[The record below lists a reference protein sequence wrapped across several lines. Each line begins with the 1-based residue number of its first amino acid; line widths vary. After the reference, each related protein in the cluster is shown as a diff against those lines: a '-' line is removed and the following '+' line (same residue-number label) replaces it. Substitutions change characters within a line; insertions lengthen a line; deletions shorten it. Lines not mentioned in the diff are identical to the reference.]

1 MHKCIRRARGEPR
14 DPLKSHAG
22 RSRPHCGCGQILRAT
37 CRVTSLSD
45 GRAPSRPHA
54 AAWGSSTE
62 WRPRALK
69 TEKVDSECNFSDI
82 EKFQNTIQKPKLSA
96 LEDGECLKILS
107 GDIRRLQPDSW
118 HCCLEEVPRSRRHCC
133 LGRRC
138 PEALALLPRKKERL
152 RRFLLKFQSSTLARV
167 FRGGELGEQVQTFRI
182 KYTVRAG
189 DTSGVPPVVQSQDA
203 TPLVQILS
211 QAEKCLSKL

>member
-69 TEKVDSECNFSDI
+69 TEKVDSECKFSDI

-96 LEDGECLKILS
+96 LEDGECLKTLS
-107 GDIRRLQPDSW
+107 GDIRRLQP
-118 HCCLEEVPRSRRHCC
+118 EVLALLPR
-133 LGRRC
+133 RRC
-138 PEALALLPRKKERL
+138 PEALALLPRKKESIHRFPLNSFRVQGSRECFGAENLESRYKLSEPNAQREQETRL
-152 RRFLLKFQSSTLARV
+152 VS
-167 FRGGELGEQVQTFRI
+167 
-182 KYTVRAG
+182 
-189 DTSGVPPVVQSQDA
+189 
-203 TPLVQILS
+203 PLFS
-211 QAEKCLSKL
+211 EPRC